1 MLLHDFLWCAGC
13 LFYFVLVRGGLRCCD
28 FGIVCCILVFLVCF
42 VLREIGFYVV
52 FNLIVLGTSW
62 AIDVVDFWFGHAT
75 SVVFYCLL
83 VFAVPV

>member
-1 MLLHDFLWCAGC
+1 M
-13 LFYFVLVRGGLRCCD
+13 
-28 FGIVCCILVFLVCF
+28 FLVCF

-83 VFAVPV
+83 VFAVPVCGCLWFWIVVYGVVLWQMVVCSLLCVACL